1 MSKKKI
7 ALVGYRLNRG
17 GAERV
22 AAILSV
28 FFHEKGLDVHNI
40 IVLDDIGYPYSGT
53 VVNLGKLKNKTNGVF
68 NKIKRLV
75 ALKKYLKEHKFDF
88 IIDFRFRIKPIQELL
103 VAKFVY
109 NAKTIF
115 TVHSAKLNSY
125 MPDQTFLTKMMYA
138 NSFKMVSIT
147 HDMQRMIEK
156 KHGLNNVITIYNPID
171 IQEVRE
177 KAATEISLEFEYMIG
192 VGQYD
197 TNVKQFDKLIYAY
210 SKSIL
215 PSENVALVILGDGSR
230 RKALIN
236 IAQQNGVANLVHLLG
251 FKNNP
256 YKYIKRAKFF
266 VLSSLHEGMPMVM
279 LEALACETPVVSF
292 NCKTGPSEIIIDKE
306 NGLLVEDQNINSL
319 TDAMNLFIQ
328 DKELYKQCKSKTLS
342 SVESF
347 SLEAIGKQWLELMN
361 IDKTC

>member
-1 MSKKKI
+1 MKI

-40 IVLDDIGYPYSGT
+40 IVIDDIAYPYAGT
-53 VVNLGKLKNKTNGVF
+53 VENLGKLKNKTNGVF
-68 NKIKRLV
+68 NKAKRLI
-75 ALKKYLKEHKFDF
+75 ALRKYLKKHSFDF

-103 VAKFVY
+103 VAKYVY

-125 MPDQTFLTKMMYA
+125 MPDQSFLTRMMYSDA
-138 NSFKMVSIT
+138 FKVVAIT
-147 HDMQRMIEK
+147 QDMQNMIEQ
-156 KHGLNNVITIYNPID
+156 KHNLKNVMTIYNPIN
-171 IQEVRE
+171 IQEVKE
-177 KAATEISLEFEYMIG
+177 KASDKVSLDYEYIIG

-215 PSENVALVILGDGSR
+215 PSKNVALVILGEGSR
-230 RKALIN
+230 KEKLLS
-236 IAQQNGVANLVHLLG
+236 IAEKNGVKDKVHLLG

-256 YKYIKRAKFF
+256 YKYIKRARFF
-266 VLSSLHEGMPMVM
+266 VLSSSHEGMPMVM
-279 LEALACETPVVSF
+279 LEALACGTPVVAF
-292 NCKTGPSEIIIDKE
+292 NCKTGPREIIIEGE
-306 NGLLVEDQNINSL
+306 NGLLVEDQNIDELSNS
-319 TDAMNLFIQ
+319 MSLFVSDEALY
-328 DKELYKQCKSKTLS
+328 DKCKSQALS
-342 SVESF
+342 TIEKF
-347 SLEAIGKQWLELMN
+347 SLERIGEQWLELMG
-361 IDKTC
+361 IEK

>member
-1 MSKKKI
+1 MKI

-40 IVLDDIGYPYSGT
+40 IVLDDIAYPYAGT
-53 VVNLGKLKNKTNGVF
+53 VENLGKLKNKTNGVF
-68 NKIKRLV
+68 NKAKRLI
-75 ALKKYLKEHKFDF
+75 ALRKYLKKHSFDF

-103 VAKFVY
+103 VAKYVY

-125 MPDQTFLTKMMYA
+125 MPDQSFLTRIMYSDA
-138 NSFKMVSIT
+138 FKVVAIT
-147 HDMQRMIEK
+147 QDMQSMIEQ
-156 KHGLNNVITIYNPID
+156 KHNLKNVMTIYNPIN
-171 IQEVRE
+171 IQEVKE
-177 KAATEISLEFEYMIG
+177 KASDDISLNYEYVIG

-215 PSENVALVILGDGSR
+215 PSKNIALVILGEGSR
-230 RKALIN
+230 KEKLLS
-236 IAQQNGVANLVHLLG
+236 IAKENGVKDKVHLLG

-256 YKYIKRAKFF
+256 YKYIRRAKFF
-266 VLSSLHEGMPMVM
+266 VLSSSHEGMPMVM
-279 LEALACETPVVSF
+279 LEALACGTPVVAF
-292 NCKTGPSEIIIDKE
+292 NCKTGPREIIIDSE
-306 NGLLVEDQNINSL
+306 NGLLVENQNIDELSNS
-319 TDAMNLFIQ
+319 MSLFVNNE
-328 DKELYKQCKSKTLS
+328 ELYNKCKSQAMS
-342 SVESF
+342 SVEKF
-347 SLEAIGKQWLELMN
+347 SLERIGEQWLDLME
-361 IDKTC
+361 IEK